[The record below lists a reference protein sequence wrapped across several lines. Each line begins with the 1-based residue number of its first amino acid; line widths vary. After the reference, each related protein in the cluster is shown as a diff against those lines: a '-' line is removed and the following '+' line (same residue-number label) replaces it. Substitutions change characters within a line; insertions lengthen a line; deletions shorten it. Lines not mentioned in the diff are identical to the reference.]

1 MIKKCT
7 LLFTLVLLIASCD
20 KKFNDIG
27 AEVLPTNPFV
37 GKKAYYPVGVKHAL
51 VDVVQTNNTSPMQLG
66 LREDKLF
73 GNTAAAIVSQLNLSQ
88 YAPSFGALSAQ
99 SEIDTSFDEAET
111 VNDVWLEIPFFTN
124 QTDADGDG
132 LIAIYDIDDTDP
144 NSDSDGDGVS
154 DIDEK
159 NNGTDPTNPDTDG
172 DGTPDGEDTETV
184 NPNPDKRLYD
194 IDSLF
199 GDREASFD
207 IEIHKLNY
215 FLRQLDPN
223 QNFEQRQNYYSDF
236 SSSIHQ
242 DKLLADENI
251 TLNFNEIVKDSAD
264 NLSPR
269 IRVPLN
275 KQIFQQLILDKEGDS
290 ALANSEDWRDFFRS
304 ISIETS
310 NFSSPL
316 LMLLDT
322 KSMVIRIDYT
332 YKSKVADSD
341 PVEIVDKTD
350 EFLINTLGSIRFN
363 TLTKTTT
370 AAAELNDIV
379 SATLPDQ
386 IALSGGLGMVVD
398 IELFEDNDVLE
409 DIKGRPWLLNEANLT
424 FHVDK
429 QAVGVYG
436 HTLPN
441 RLYLY
446 NANTL
451 APIIDFAQDGVA
463 TPSLAKIVYGGF
475 LTNEEEVYKQ
485 YYKVRVTNYLKNI
498 ISNDSINA
506 PLRVALT
513 NVLPNQTEVPM
524 AKVNAADVGKI
535 PAGSVTTPK
544 SVVFVGPN
552 PSKPELLDLKLQL
565 EIFYT
570 EINQ

>member
-1 MIKKCT
+1 M
-7 LLFTLVLLIASCD
+7 LLIASCD

-111 VNDVWLEIPFFTN
+111 VNGVWLEIPFFTN
-124 QTDADGDG
+124 QTDEDGDG

-159 NNGTDPTNPDTDG
+159 NSGTDPTNPDTDG
-172 DGTPDGEDTETV
+172 DGTHDGEDTETV
-184 NPNPDKRLYD
+184 NPNPDKRFYD

-544 SVVFVGPN
+544 SGVFVGPN
-552 PSKPELLDLKLQL
+552 PSNPELLDLKLQL

>member
-73 GNTAAAIVSQLNLSQ
+73 GNTATAIVSQLNLSQ

-132 LIAIYDIDDTDP
+132 LIATYDIDDTDP

-159 NNGTDPTNPDTDG
+159 NSGTDPTNPDTDG

-223 QNFEQRQNYYSDF
+223 QNFEQGQIYYSDF
-236 SSSIHQ
+236 SASIHQ
-242 DKLLADENI
+242 DQPLANENI
-251 TLNFNEIVKDSAD
+251 TLDFNEIVKDSAD

>member
-73 GNTAAAIVSQLNLSQ
+73 GNTATAIVSQLNLSQ

-223 QNFEQRQNYYSDF
+223 QNFEQGQIYYSDF
-236 SSSIHQ
+236 SASIHQ
-242 DKLLADENI
+242 DQPLANENI
-251 TLNFNEIVKDSAD
+251 TLDFNEIVKDSAD

-290 ALANSEDWRDFFRS
+290 ALASSEDWRDFFRS

-322 KSMVIRIDYT
+322 NSMVIRIDYT
-332 YKSKVADSD
+332 YKSEVADSD
-341 PVEIVDKTD
+341 PVEIEDKTD

-370 AAAELNDIV
+370 AAAALNDIV
-379 SATLPDQ
+379 STTVPDQ
-386 IALSGGLGMVVD
+386 IALSGGLGMVAD
-398 IELFEDNDVLE
+398 IQLFEDNDVLE
-409 DIKGRPWLLNEANLT
+409 DLKGRPWLLNEANLT

-429 QAVGVYG
+429 QAVDVYG

-475 LTNEEEVYKQ
+475 LTNEEEGDKQ
-485 YYKVRVTNYLKNI
+485 YYKVRITNYLKNI

-535 PAGSVTTPK
+535 PTGSVTTPK
-544 SVVFVGPN
+544 SGVFVGPN
-552 PSKPELLDLKLQL
+552 PSNPDLLDLKLQL

>member
-37 GKKAYYPVGVKHAL
+37 GKRAYYPVGVKHAM

-66 LREDKLF
+66 ELEDKLF
-73 GNTAAAIVSQLNLSQ
+73 GNTAAGIVSQLNLSQ
-88 YAPSFGALSAQ
+88 YAPNFGALSAQ
-99 SEIDTSFDEAET
+99 SEIDNSFNELET

-132 LIAIYDIDDTDP
+132 LIDIYDIDDTDP

-154 DIDEK
+154 DIDEQT
-159 NNGTDPTNPDTDG
+159 NGTDPTNPDTDG

-199 GDREASFD
+199 GDREATFD
-207 IEIHKLNY
+207 IEINKLNY

-223 QNFEQRQNYYSDF
+223 QNFEQGQIYYSDF
-236 SSSIHQ
+236 SSIIHK
-242 DKLLADENI
+242 DRLFANENI
-251 TLNFNEIVKDSAD
+251 ILDFNEIVKDSAD

-290 ALANSEDWRDFFRS
+290 ALASSDDWRDFFRS

-322 KSMVIRIDYT
+322 NSMVIRINYN
-332 YKSKVADSD
+332 YKSEVADSD
-341 PVEIVDKTD
+341 PVVIEDKTD

-363 TLTKTTT
+363 TLTKTTN
-370 AAAELNDIV
+370 ADAELNDIV
-379 SATLPDQ
+379 SATVPDQ
-386 IALSGGLGMVVD
+386 IALSGGLGMVAD
-398 IELFEDNDVLE
+398 IQLFEDNDVLE
-409 DIKGRPWLLNEANLT
+409 DLKGRPWLLNEANLT

-441 RLYLY
+441 RMYLY

-451 APIIDFAQDGVA
+451 APIIDFAQDAVA
-463 TPSLAKIVYGGF
+463 TPTLAKIVYGGF
-475 LTNEEEVYKQ
+475 LIEEEGDKQ
-485 YYKVRVTNYLKNI
+485 YYKVRITNYLKNI
-498 ISNDSINA
+498 ITNDSINA

-513 NVLPNQTEVPM
+513 NILPNQTEVAM
-524 AKVNAADVGKI
+524 AKVNATDVAKI
-535 PAGSVTTPK
+535 PAGSVANPK
-544 SVVFVGPN
+544 SGVFVGPN
-552 PSKPELLDLKLQL
+552 PSNPDLSDFKLQL

-570 EINQ
+570 EIN

>member
-223 QNFEQRQNYYSDF
+223 QNFEQGQIYYSDF

-242 DKLLADENI
+242 DQPLANENI
-251 TLNFNEIVKDSAD
+251 TLDFNEIVKDSAD

-290 ALANSEDWRDFFRS
+290 ALASSEDWRDFFRS

-322 KSMVIRIDYT
+322 NSMVIRIDYT
-332 YKSKVADSD
+332 YKSEVADSD
-341 PVEIVDKTD
+341 PVEIEDKTD

-370 AAAELNDIV
+370 AAAALNGIV
-379 SATLPDQ
+379 SATVPDQ
-386 IALSGGLGMVVD
+386 IALSGGLGMVAD
-398 IELFEDNDVLE
+398 IQLFEDNDVLE
-409 DIKGRPWLLNEANLT
+409 DLKGRPWLLNEANLT

-429 QAVGVYG
+429 QAVDVYG

-475 LTNEEEVYKQ
+475 LTNEEEGDKQ
-485 YYKVRVTNYLKNI
+485 YYKVRITNYLKNI

-544 SVVFVGPN
+544 SGVFVGPN
-552 PSKPELLDLKLQL
+552 PSNPDLLDLKLQL

>member
-124 QTDADGDG
+124 QTDEDGDG

-184 NPNPDKRLYD
+184 NPNPDKRFYD

-409 DIKGRPWLLNEANLT
+409 VIKGRPWLLNEATLT

>member
-73 GNTAAAIVSQLNLSQ
+73 GNTATAIVSQLNLSQ

-144 NSDSDGDGVS
+144 NKDSDGDGVS

>member
-73 GNTAAAIVSQLNLSQ
+73 GNTATAIVSQLNLSQ

-223 QNFEQRQNYYSDF
+223 QNFEQGQIYYSDF
-236 SSSIHQ
+236 SASIHQ
-242 DKLLADENI
+242 DQPLANENI
-251 TLNFNEIVKDSAD
+251 TLDFNEIVKDSAD

-290 ALANSEDWRDFFRS
+290 ALASSEDWRDFFRS

-322 KSMVIRIDYT
+322 NSMVIRIDYT
-332 YKSKVADSD
+332 YKSEVADSD
-341 PVEIVDKTD
+341 PVEIEDKTD

-370 AAAELNDIV
+370 AAAALNDIV
-379 SATLPDQ
+379 SATVPDQ
-386 IALSGGLGMVVD
+386 IALSGGLGMVAD
-398 IELFEDNDVLE
+398 IQLFEDNDVLE
-409 DIKGRPWLLNEANLT
+409 DLKGRPWLLNEANLT

-429 QAVGVYG
+429 QAVDVYG

-475 LTNEEEVYKQ
+475 LTNEEEGDKQ
-485 YYKVRVTNYLKNI
+485 FIFGSL
-498 ISNDSINA
+498 SA
-506 PLRVALT
+506 
-513 NVLPNQTEVPM
+513 VL
-524 AKVNAADVGKI
+524 
-535 PAGSVTTPK
+535 S
-544 SVVFVGPN
+544 
-552 PSKPELLDLKLQL
+552 
-565 EIFYT
+565 
-570 EINQ
+570 

>member
-73 GNTAAAIVSQLNLSQ
+73 GNTATAIVSQLNLSQ

-535 PAGSVTTPK
+535 PTGSVTTPK
-544 SVVFVGPN
+544 SGVFVGPN
-552 PSKPELLDLKLQL
+552 PSNPDLLDLKLQL

>member
-7 LLFTLVLLIASCD
+7 LLFTFVLLIASCE

-27 AEVLPTNPFV
+27 AEALPTNPFV

-73 GNTAAAIVSQLNLSQ
+73 GNTATAIVSQLNLSQ

-223 QNFEQRQNYYSDF
+223 QNFEQGQIYYSDF

-242 DKLLADENI
+242 DQLLANENI
-251 TLNFNEIVKDSAD
+251 TLDFNEIVKDSAD

-290 ALANSEDWRDFFRS
+290 ALASSEDWRDFFRS

-322 KSMVIRIDYT
+322 NSMVIRIDYT
-332 YKSKVADSD
+332 YKSEVADSD
-341 PVEIVDKTD
+341 PVEIEDKTD

-379 SATLPDQ
+379 SATVPDQ
-386 IALSGGLGMVVD
+386 IALSGGLGMVAD
-398 IELFEDNDVLE
+398 IQLFEDNDVLE
-409 DIKGRPWLLNEANLT
+409 DLKGRPWLLNEANLT

-429 QAVGVYG
+429 HIRSQTAC
-436 HTLPN
+436 TFTMPIPLP
-441 RLYLY
+441 
-446 NANTL
+446 
-451 APIIDFAQDGVA
+451 
-463 TPSLAKIVYGGF
+463 PSLT
-475 LTNEEEVYKQ
+475 L
-485 YYKVRVTNYLKNI
+485 LKT
-498 ISNDSINA
+498 A
-506 PLRVALT
+506 WQP
-513 NVLPNQTEVPM
+513 PPW
-524 AKVNAADVGKI
+524 
-535 PAGSVTTPK
+535 
-544 SVVFVGPN
+544 
-552 PSKPELLDLKLQL
+552 LKL
-565 EIFYT
+565 FMAAF
-570 EINQ
+570 

>member
-132 LIAIYDIDDTDP
+132 LIDIYDIDDTDP
-144 NSDSDGDGVS
+144 NSDSDVDGVS
-154 DIDEK
+154 DIDEQT
-159 NNGTDPTNPDTDG
+159 NGTDPTNPDTDG

-223 QNFEQRQNYYSDF
+223 QNFEQGQIYYSDF
-236 SSSIHQ
+236 SASIHQ
-242 DKLLADENI
+242 DQPLANENI
-251 TLNFNEIVKDSAD
+251 TLDFNELVKDSAD

-290 ALANSEDWRDFFRS
+290 ALASSEDWRDFFRS

-322 KSMVIRIDYT
+322 NSMVIRIDYT
-332 YKSKVADSD
+332 YKSEVADSD
-341 PVEIVDKTD
+341 PVEIEDKTD

-370 AAAELNDIV
+370 AAAALNDIV
-379 SATLPDQ
+379 SATVPDQ
-386 IALSGGLGMVVD
+386 IALSGGLGMVAD
-398 IELFEDNDVLE
+398 IQLFEDNDVLE
-409 DIKGRPWLLNEANLT
+409 DLKGRPWLLNEANLT

-429 QAVGVYG
+429 QAVDVYG

-475 LTNEEEVYKQ
+475 LTNEEEGDKQ
-485 YYKVRVTNYLKNI
+485 YYKVRITNYLKNI

-544 SVVFVGPN
+544 SGVFVGPN
-552 PSKPELLDLKLQL
+552 PSNPDLLDLKLQL

>member
-37 GKKAYYPVGVKHAL
+37 GKRAYYPVGVKHAM

-66 LREDKLF
+66 EREDKLF
-73 GNTAAAIVSQLNLSQ
+73 GNTATAIVSQLNLSQ
-88 YAPSFGALSAQ
+88 YAPNFGALSAQ
-99 SEIDTSFDEAET
+99 SEIDNSFNELET

-132 LIAIYDIDDTDP
+132 LIDIYDIDDTDP

-159 NNGTDPTNPDTDG
+159 TTGTDPTNPDTDG

-199 GDREASFD
+199 GDREATFD
-207 IEIHKLNY
+207 IEINKLNY

-223 QNFEQRQNYYSDF
+223 QNFEQGQIYYSDF
-236 SSSIHQ
+236 SSSVHKDQ
-242 DKLLADENI
+242 LLANENI
-251 TLNFNEIVKDSAD
+251 TLDFNEIVKDSAD

-290 ALANSEDWRDFFRS
+290 ALASSDDWRDFFRS

-322 KSMVIRIDYT
+322 NSMVIRIDYT
-332 YKSKVADSD
+332 YKSEVADSD
-341 PVEIVDKTD
+341 PVEIEDKTD
-350 EFLINTLGSIRFN
+350 EILINTLGSIRFN

-370 AAAELNDIV
+370 ADAELNDIV
-379 SATLPDQ
+379 SATVPAQ
-386 IALSGGLGMVVD
+386 IALSGGLGTVAD
-398 IELFEDNDVLE
+398 IQLFEDNDVLE
-409 DIKGRPWLLNEANLT
+409 ALKGRPWLLNEANLT

-451 APIIDFAQDGVA
+451 APIIDFAQDAVA
-463 TPSLAKIVYGGF
+463 TPTLAKIVYGGF
-475 LTNEEEVYKQ
+475 LIE
-485 YYKVRVTNYLKNI
+485 
-498 ISNDSINA
+498 
-506 PLRVALT
+506 
-513 NVLPNQTEVPM
+513 
-524 AKVNAADVGKI
+524 
-535 PAGSVTTPK
+535 
-544 SVVFVGPN
+544 
-552 PSKPELLDLKLQL
+552 
-565 EIFYT
+565 
-570 EINQ
+570 

>member
-27 AEVLPTNPFV
+27 AEVLPTNSFI

-51 VDVVQTNNTSPMQLG
+51 VDVVQTNNTSPIQLG
-66 LREDKLF
+66 IREDKLF

-99 SEIDTSFDEAET
+99 SEIDTGLDEAET
-111 VNDVWLEIPFFTN
+111 VNEVWLEIPFFTN
-124 QTDADGDG
+124 QTDQDSDG

-144 NSDSDGDGVS
+144 NSDSDGDGLS

-159 NNGTDPTNPDTDG
+159 NSGTDPTNPDTDG

-236 SSSIHQ
+236 SSSIHK
-242 DKLLADENI
+242 DKLLANENI

-322 KSMVIRIDYT
+322 NSMVIRIDYT
-332 YKSKVADSD
+332 YKSEVADSD
-341 PVEIVDKTD
+341 PVEIEDKTD

-370 AAAELNDIV
+370 AAAALNDIV
-379 SATLPDQ
+379 SATVPDQ
-386 IALSGGLGMVVD
+386 IALSGGLGMVAD
-398 IELFEDNDVLE
+398 IQLFEDNDVLE
-409 DIKGRPWLLNEANLT
+409 DLKGRPWLLNEANLT

-429 QAVGVYG
+429 QAVDVYG

-451 APIIDFAQDGVA
+451 GPIIDFAQDGVA

-475 LTNEEEVYKQ
+475 LTNEEEGDKQ

-513 NVLPNQTEVPM
+513 NVLPNQTKVPM

-544 SVVFVGPN
+544 SGVFVGPN
-552 PSKPELLDLKLQL
+552 PSNPELLDLKLQL